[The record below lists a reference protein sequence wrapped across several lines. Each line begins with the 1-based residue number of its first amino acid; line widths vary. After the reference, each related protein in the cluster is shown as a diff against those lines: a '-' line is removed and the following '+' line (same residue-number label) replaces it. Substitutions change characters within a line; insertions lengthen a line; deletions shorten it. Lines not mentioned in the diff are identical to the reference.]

1 MKQYKITTCSAF
13 TLVETLVVL
22 LLSAMII
29 TATLAVYQRVRAATI
44 VIGQRMSEH
53 RLQDEILQ
61 KIAEDIDRLAAPG
74 FEATIKFRN
83 RQVRGTD
90 GLTYQSAELIL
101 NNSYYG
107 NSDKK
112 DIYEEI
118 VWRTAYDTAE
128 ETMILYRMHRGL
140 NAEDPL
146 FANKPNQLE
155 STLDKSLERYIPVSA
170 GVTFFD
176 LRTQQGEN
184 ILGSW
189 TSETLPKAVR
199 IGLSFALPEELE
211 DGEVAVPDEEVMYRT
226 VAVDRSRMI
235 PYSFV
240 KMELDLGVLDKDES
254 TDPNDLVGDMTDDAS
269 VEPDDESTGGDET
282 DSRDEGN

>member
-1 MKQYKITTCSAF
+1 MINQNKKSRSAF

-22 LLSAMII
+22 MLSAMIVA
-29 TATLAVYQRVRAATI
+29 ATLSVYQRVRAATV
-44 VIGQRMSEH
+44 VIGDQMSRH

-83 RQVRGTD
+83 RSVSAAG
-90 GLTYQSAELIL
+90 GVNFQSAELIL

-107 NSDKK
+107 NNDKK

-118 VWRTAYDTAE
+118 VWRTAYDADE

-146 FANKPNQLE
+146 FANKPNQIE
-155 STLDKSLERYIPVSA
+155 STLDKSLERYIPVAA

-184 ILGSW
+184 VLGAW

-199 IGLSFALPEELE
+199 IGLSFAWPVEME
-211 DGEVAVPDEEVMYRT
+211 DGSVAVPDDEIMYRT

-235 PYSFV
+235 PYNFV
-240 KMELDLGVLDKDES
+240 KMELDLGVLDDE
-254 TDPNDLVGDMTDDAS
+254 TDPNDLDDEMLEDALT
-269 VEPDDESTGGDET
+269 EPDDESAEGDET
-282 DSRDEGN
+282 ESRDEEI